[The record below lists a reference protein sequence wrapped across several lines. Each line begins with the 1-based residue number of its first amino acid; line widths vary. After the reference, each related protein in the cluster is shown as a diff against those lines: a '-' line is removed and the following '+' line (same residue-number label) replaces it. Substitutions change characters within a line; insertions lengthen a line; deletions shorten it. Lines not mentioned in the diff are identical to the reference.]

1 MSATIS
7 PNDSYRKE
15 YSVLCCWDCNKVTE
29 SFSHMGEIPGSEPP
43 KQKNGKRNST
53 LTRVFFST
61 TVLNV
66 QLSALFSKHFWSGA
80 QRSRPL
86 SPAAFI
92 YSIFNNKVR
101 PNVLG
106 NESRGQSPQF
116 LYNARDVGAG
126 DIRDWTQAPILPQ
139 SHVCAL
145 QCGLVPWPL
154 SSSL

>member
-7 PNDSYRKE
+7 PNDSHRKE

-29 SFSHMGEIPGSEPP
+29 FFAHMEICGSEPP
-43 KQKNGKRNST
+43 KQKNRKRNST

-92 YSIFNNKVR
+92 YSIFDNKVLA
-101 PNVLG
+101 NVLG
-106 NESRGQSPQF
+106 NEPRGQSPQF
-116 LYNARDVGAG
+116 LYNDREVGAR
-126 DIRDWTQAPILPQ
+126 DIRDWIQAPFLPQ

-145 QCGLVPWPL
+145 HCGLVHWPL